1 MCGKSYSSQATRTS
15 HPGQSFSQKAPTS
28 LNVTVGSHN
37 QKSSEA
43 VVWRPVLDFSQRGK
57 RRAWCGG
64 KGVPGMWEHP
74 RPNHQGICTGRDY
87 GAQGL
92 RTCSL
97 WPHVPG
103 QGPETGQTVLQ
114 TRSLSC
120 SFFHHPH
127 QVLRTFHTLCP
138 GLRCEP
144 RKPVRDFRWR
154 LWPIIC
160 HFLSSPALDIWMG
173 RQCLDMQHTA
183 AFGLCMAC

>member
-1 MCGKSYSSQATRTS
+1 MSVCTCVHTRVPKVHFTSLTMCGKSYSSQATRTS

-64 KGVPGMWEHP
+64 KGGPGMWEHP

-103 QGPETGQTVLQ
+103 QGPETGQTLCCRPDPSAAASSITL
-114 TRSLSC
+114 TRY
-120 SFFHHPH
+120 
-127 QVLRTFHTLCP
+127 
-138 GLRCEP
+138 
-144 RKPVRDFRWR
+144 
-154 LWPIIC
+154 
-160 HFLSSPALDIWMG
+160 
-173 RQCLDMQHTA
+173 
-183 AFGLCMAC
+183 